1 MARDGSAESSTV
13 PGDHGERKQ
22 GSSMGRLL
30 GVLNHH
36 VWLIF
41 MIAGTLLAISH
52 VGRRSGYSWHFFT
65 TGTKYLFS
73 ASGLQLYHV
82 HPELQIGPLA
92 FLVTSP
98 FILLLPSKVGEVLAM
113 GVMMALALVLLGE
126 IQKLGAR
133 HLPTRRTLFLIIG
146 LAVLVMW
153 TEMSVRFGHL
163 DDAFAIVFSV
173 SALRTAKNGRWVWT
187 AILLAAAVDFKPWA
201 VAFLPILILLPSRRW
216 LPALA
221 LVVVGVAIV
230 WGPFLVAAPSSI
242 AAGSFTI
249 PNAPDSALRALG
261 ISNARTPTWCRPT
274 QILLGALLALLLI
287 ARRRWAG
294 VILMVIAVRVLLDP
308 ATKVYYDAGLVAG
321 TAVVDLVVAAGVIP
335 WLTTA
340 VTLLIYLPGYVLPT
354 ADTLRGDL
362 RALCLVGLILTL
374 PFLPRNAAMAWLDMP
389 ARELAERPVPEF

>member
-1 MARDGSAESSTV
+1 
-13 PGDHGERKQ
+13 
-22 GSSMGRLL
+22 MGRLVC
-30 GVLNHH
+30 VLNHH

-41 MIAGTLLAISH
+41 MITGTLLAISH
-52 VGRRSGYSWHFFT
+52 VGRRSGYSWHFFAI
-65 TGTKYLFS
+65 GTKYLFS

-92 FLVTSP
+92 FLVASP
-98 FILLLPSKVGEVLAM
+98 FLLLLPSKVGEVLAM
-113 GVMMALALVLLGE
+113 GVMMALAFVLLGE

-133 HLPTRRTLFLIIG
+133 NLSTRRTLFLFIG

-163 DDAFAIVFSV
+163 DDAFAIVLSV

-187 AILLAAAVDFKPWA
+187 VILLAVAVDFKPWA

-216 LPALA
+216 LPALV

-321 TAVVDLVVAAGVIP
+321 TAVVDLVMAAGVIP
-335 WLTTA
+335 WSTTA
-340 VTLLIYLPGYVLPT
+340 VTLLIYLPGYVLPA

-374 PFLPRNAAMAWLDMP
+374 PFLPRNAAMAWPDTP

>member
-1 MARDGSAESSTV
+1 MARDRSTESSTV
-13 PGDHGERKQ
+13 PGNHVERKQ
-22 GSSMGRLL
+22 RFLIGRLV
-30 GVLNHH
+30 GVLNRH

-52 VGRRSGYSWHFFT
+52 VGRMSGYSWHYFT

-73 ASGLQLYHV
+73 ASGFQLYHV

-92 FLVTSP
+92 FVVASP

-133 HLPTRRTLFLIIG
+133 HVPTRRTLFLFIG
-146 LAVLVMW
+146 LAVLVVW

-163 DDAFAIVFSV
+163 DDAFAIVLSV
-173 SALRTAKNGRWVWT
+173 SALRTAKESRWVWT
-187 AILLAAAVDFKPWA
+187 AIFLAAAVDFKPWA

-216 LPALA
+216 LPAFA

-230 WGPFLVAAPSSI
+230 WGPFLVAAPSSV

-261 ISNARTPTWCRPT
+261 ISNARTPTWCRPA

-308 ATKVYYDAGLVAG
+308 ATKVYYDAGLIAG
-321 TAVVDLVVAAGVIP
+321 TAVVDLIVAAGVIP

-340 VTLLIYLPGYVLPT
+340 VTLLIYLPGYVLP
-354 ADTLRGDL
+354 AAATLRGDL
-362 RALCLVGLILTL
+362 RAWCLLGLIVTL
-374 PFLPRNAAMAWLDMP
+374 PLLRRNAAMAWPDTP
-389 ARELAERPVPEF
+389 ARELAERPVPEC